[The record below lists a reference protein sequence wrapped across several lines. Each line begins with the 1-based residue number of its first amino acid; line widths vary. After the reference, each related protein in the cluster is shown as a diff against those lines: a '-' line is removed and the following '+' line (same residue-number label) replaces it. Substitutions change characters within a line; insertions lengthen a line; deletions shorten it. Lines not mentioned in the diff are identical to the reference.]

1 VSDSS
6 PATTCSVSSQTFSTQ
21 PDELTGAFD
30 LGGQEIDIDLEGL
43 QDLVEFLDRRSVAE
57 AGFG

>member
-6 PATTCSVSSQTFSTQ
+6 PATTCSVSSQTFST
-21 PDELTGAFD
+21 D